1 MRTLAPAGLLL
12 VTCLPPEPPEW
23 LVAEPAYLGI
33 QTAVVGDGPYAA
45 DVTVFPGR
53 ERTSPLPLDTLE
65 WRWFGAAPD
74 GVTIRPPLWL
84 RCGTLETCFRRTG
97 DIELPD
103 CPDPLPLTALPT
115 CRLGV
120 GYQIRTRFADAY
132 TEKSALGIYAGILVI
147 TSAELDPEVCLSRLR
162 QADPVDIANCLY
174 VLHGAVVPGI
184 LLPEGVPEE
193 VRDVP
198 ADTNPTLYFSVG
210 RSSASDAPE
219 QPAVDG
225 DVVTVRAGETIHVS
239 VKFGADA
246 EQAYLKVYDGPD
258 EPVVDDAREQLV
270 VTTLMGEWVDGFTAS
285 EDGRTLEFIAP
296 DTLDPVVLYA
306 RALDDRRG
314 AAFATLQFL
323 AIREGH
329 EEP

>member
-1 MRTLAPAGLLL
+1 VHRLRRLRGRLPERAAMLFTGAKVAHLVKLPQGQVERPAACS
-12 VTCLPPEPPEW
+12 TW
-23 LVAEPAYLGI
+23 
-33 QTAVVGDGPYAA
+33 
-45 DVTVFPGR
+45 
-53 ERTSPLPLDTLE
+53 SS
-65 WRWFGAAPD
+65 RWTTRASAAAPTTAS
-74 GVTIRPPLWL
+74 VL
-84 RCGTLETCFRRTG
+84 RGLPEGDPVRRDRQDAQPRDTC
-97 DIELPD
+97 
-103 CPDPLPLTALPT
+103 
-115 CRLGV
+115 
-120 GYQIRTRFADAY
+120 
-132 TEKSALGIYAGILVI
+132 
-147 TSAELDPEVCLSRLR
+147 DPEVCLSRLR

-210 RSSASDAPE
+210 RSSASDEPE